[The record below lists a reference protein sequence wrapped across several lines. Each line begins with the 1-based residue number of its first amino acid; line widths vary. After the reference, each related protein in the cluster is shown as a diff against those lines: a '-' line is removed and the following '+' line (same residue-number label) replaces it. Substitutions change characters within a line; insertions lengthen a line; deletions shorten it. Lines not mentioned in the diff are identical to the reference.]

1 MAITID
7 LYTVSCDP
15 HTVDKSGSVSATA
28 SVSGTMRGDLDVLA
42 PTITVEGDASGY
54 NYAYIADMGR
64 YYHITGCNRER
75 TGICTLSLRVDVLWT
90 YAAQIMQLPAVA
102 SRSYRL
108 VNAYLPDDQ
117 QRVRQYTQCVNKE
130 IGTTALDHNSFHYSS
145 SGHILL
151 TVG

>member
-1 MAITID
+1 MTID

-15 HTVDKSGSVSATA
+15 HTVDKTDYITATA
-28 SVSGTMRGDLDVLA
+28 AVSGTVRGELDIQQPIVE
-42 PTITVEGDASGY
+42 ITGDISGY
-54 NYAYIADMGR
+54 NYAKIDGR
-64 YYHITGCNRER
+64 YYFIENCNRLR
-75 TGICTLSLRVDVLWT
+75 TGLSVVRMSVDVLWT

-117 QRVRQYTQCVNKE
+117 QRVRQYTQCHNHN
-130 IGTTALDHNSFHYSS
+130 IGDALDYVV
-145 SGHILL
+145 SGPGYCHIVV

>member
-1 MAITID
+1 MVTLN
-7 LYTVSCDP
+7 LYKVNCDP
-15 HTVDKSGSVSATA
+15 HTVDKTDYITETA
-28 SVSGTMRGDLDVLA
+28 AVTGTIRGDLDVQHPIVDVA
-42 PTITVEGDASGY
+42 GDVSGY
-54 NYAYIADMGR
+54 NYAEINGR
-64 YYHITGCNRER
+64 YYHIDSCNRMR
-75 TGICTLSLRVDVLWT
+75 TGLSVLNLSTDVLWT
-90 YAAQIMQLPAVA
+90 YKDAIYALPAVT

-117 QRVRQYTQCVNKE
+117 QKIRQYTQCVNKE

>member
-1 MAITID
+1 MLIN

-15 HTVDKSGSVSATA
+15 HTVDKTDYIMATA
-28 SVSGTMRGDLDVLA
+28 AVSGTVRGELDIQV
-42 PTITVEGDASGY
+42 PIVEITGDISGY
-54 NYAYIADMGR
+54 NYAEIDGR
-64 YYHITGCNRER
+64 YYHIENCNRLR
-75 TGICTLSLRVDVLWT
+75 TGLSVVRMSVDVLWT
-90 YAAQIMQLPAVA
+90 YKDAIYALPAVA

-117 QRVRQYTQCVNKE
+117 QKIRQYTQCVNKE